1 MPTKKSIKEK
11 PKHTPQSNG
20 MLLRMPKFK
29 PDDMAI
35 IVFGPGVTDADIEKM
50 ITENKYSIKA
60 PVRRNVT

>member
-1 MPTKKSIKEK
+1 
-11 PKHTPQSNG
+11 
-20 MLLRMPKFK
+20 MPKFK